1 VRSAGIF
8 IRPAGEKTL
17 MTTLPQTTPLRLP
30 RPAGAGQ
37 IAIPSAPAPGALGP
51 VGGGIA
57 PNAGMTGADVWRVFR
72 ANLWLIALFV
82 TVGAVAGFFIN
93 RYLASHY
100 PKFTASGL
108 VKVQLPE
115 EIFRVNGQEAVS
127 TPQNIELEQKT
138 QATGLVQAKLMLDVL
153 TNSERIRGTQWF
165 KDFFKSGQADPEA
178 AKEDLLRNFAVQ
190 PVAQSRLIKVE
201 MTYRVPLD
209 ARVVVEE
216 VINEYIEQERKKQA
230 DRWTGK
236 ASTVRNQ
243 YDVYKRDF
251 ENVTKELTDRALQT
265 SSRDQFELYAL
276 LQSVQSEVHRVV
288 QTVGDAQREL
298 SAAQTELDA
307 FNRLISEGGTPP
319 EIESYLNGDTML
331 ISYQQ
336 DLDRL
341 DARGA
346 QTSAPNSPLG
356 ASLAKNRETVQ
367 RKLDDRRD
375 SLRSSSVDAKRA
387 LLQTR
392 KDIAQG
398 AFDTASERKKEVE
411 ERQKRT
417 VAAAAAF
424 RTKEESQK
432 VLKGKMDVAQ
442 AELDELEKQKL
453 PSSFSPV
460 TWFAEPPTP
469 ETPSF
474 PKLVVTMS
482 VAVLLG
488 LGLSVG
494 IAFLREI
501 TDTSVRSPRD
511 IARVGQLNLLGLIPH
526 EQDDPQATG
535 ARLPL
540 VIYDA
545 PHSMAAEE
553 FRKLRTRLQHAAAL
567 DSTRSILVSSANP
580 GDGKTTIACN
590 LAAGLAL
597 NGRRILLVD
606 ANFRRPEIHNLFEVT
621 NDKGFSDALND
632 LGAFDT
638 VVRDTPVQNLFVM
651 PTGPKP
657 VNATELLESQL
668 LIDFIE
674 RALEDYDHVIFD
686 SGPLLI
692 VSETMA
698 LAPRVDGVVTVV
710 RARTNSRGVLSRMR
724 DMLRQVKAEH
734 LGVVLNAVRSQGG
747 GYYARNIKSYYAYQN
762 GNAA

>member
-1 VRSAGIF
+1 
-8 IRPAGEKTL
+8 
-17 MTTLPQTTPLRLP
+17 MTTLPQTTPMRLP
-30 RPAGAGQ
+30 RPGGAGQ
-37 IAIPSAPAPGALGP
+37 IAIPSAPVGGVLGP
-51 VGGGIA
+51 AVGGPSG
-57 PNAGMTGADVWRVFR
+57 AGMTGADVWRVFR

-82 TVGAVAGFFIN
+82 TVGAVAGFFLN
-93 RYLASHY
+93 RYLAEHY

-115 EIFRVNGQEAVS
+115 EMFHLNGQELVS
-127 TPQNIELEQKT
+127 RPENIELEQKT
-138 QATGLVQAKLMLDVL
+138 QAKGLTQTSLLLRVL
-153 TNSERIRGTQWF
+153 TDSDKLRSTQWF
-165 KDFFKSGQADPEA
+165 KDFAKEVRPAEA
-178 AKEDLLRNFAVQ
+178 AKEDLLKNFSVQ
-190 PVAQSRLIKVE
+190 PVAQSRLIQVE
-201 MTYRVPLD
+201 MTYRIPLD
-209 ARVVVEE
+209 ARVVAEE
-216 VINEYIEQERKKQA
+216 IVNAYIDQERKAQA
-230 DRWTGK
+230 AKWSTK
-236 ASTVRNQ
+236 ASTLRNQ
-243 YDVYKRDF
+243 FETYKRDY
-251 ENVTKELTDRALQT
+251 ENVTKELTNKSLQT
-265 SSRDQFELYAL
+265 NSRDQFEGYAL
-276 LQSVQSEVHRVV
+276 LQSITQEGYRVV
-288 QTVGDAQREL
+288 QLLGEADREL
-298 SAAQTELDA
+298 KGAETELKA
-307 FNRLISEGGTPP
+307 FNDLIDQGATPP
-319 EIESYLNGDTML
+319 EIEIDLNKDAL
-331 ISYQQ
+331 LNQYQQ

-341 DARGA
+341 DAMAAGPKAPGTAGIGA
-346 QTSAPNSPLG
+346 R
-356 ASLAKNRETVQ
+356 REALQ
-367 RKLDDRRD
+367 HKMDDRRE
-375 SLRSSSVDAKRA
+375 SLRSSVVDAKRV
-387 LLQTR
+387 LLQTKR
-392 KDIAQG
+392 DIAKN
-398 AFDTASERKKEVE
+398 AFDSATARKKEIDQ
-411 ERQKRT
+411 RQQEAQ
-417 VAAAAAF
+417 AAAAYF
-424 RTKEESQK
+424 RSREEAQK
-432 VLKGKMDVAQ
+432 VSKEKMDTAQ
-442 AELDELEKQKL
+442 SELDELEKQKL
-453 PSSFSPV
+453 PSEFSPV
-460 TWFAEPPTP
+460 VWFAEPPTP

-474 PKLVVTMS
+474 PKLPITMS

-526 EQDDPQATG
+526 EDDDPQAAD

-553 FRKLRTRLQHAAAL
+553 FRKLRTRLQHSAAL

-606 ANFRRPEIHNLFEVT
+606 ANFRRPEIHNLFEVA

-632 LGAFDT
+632 LTTFDT
-638 VVRDTPVQNLFVM
+638 VVRDTQVQNLFVM

-747 GYYARNIKSYYAYQN
+747 GYYGRNIKTYYAYQN

>member
-1 VRSAGIF
+1 
-8 IRPAGEKTL
+8 
-17 MTTLPQTTPLRLP
+17 MTTLPQTTPMRLP

-37 IAIPSAPAPGALGP
+37 IAIPSAPISGALGP
-51 VGGGIA
+51 AVAGGAAG
-57 PNAGMTGADVWRVFR
+57 AGMTGADVWRVFR
-72 ANLWLIALFV
+72 ANLWLIALLV
-82 TVGAVAGFFIN
+82 TVGAVAGFFVN

-108 VKVQLPE
+108 LKVQLPE
-115 EIFRVNGQEAVS
+115 EVFRNGQEGVS

-138 QATGLVQAKLMLDVL
+138 QAKGLLQPKLMLDVL
-153 TNSERIRGTQWF
+153 TNSDRLRGTQWF
-165 KDFFKSGQADPEA
+165 KDFFQSGQANSEA
-178 AKEDLLRNFAVQ
+178 AKEDLLKNFSVQ
-190 PVAQSRLIKVE
+190 PVAQSRLIQVE

-209 ARVVVEE
+209 ARIVVEE
-216 VINEYIEQERKKQA
+216 IVKEYMDQERKKQA
-230 DRWTGK
+230 STWTQK

-243 YDVYKRDF
+243 FDVYKRDYD
-251 ENVTKELTDRALQT
+251 NVTKELTNKALQT
-265 SSRDQFELYAL
+265 SSRDQFEQYSLF
-276 LQSVQSEVHRVV
+276 QSITQESYRVV
-288 QTVGDAQREL
+288 QAQGDAEREL
-298 SAAQTELDA
+298 KIAQTELDA
-307 FNRLISEGGTPP
+307 FNTLIEQGGTPA
-319 EIESYLNGDTML
+319 EVEVELNKDYLLNT
-331 ISYQQ
+331 YQQ
-336 DLDRL
+336 ELDKL
-341 DARGA
+341 DAAGGG
-346 QTSAPNSPLG
+346 PKSP
-356 ASLAKNRETVQ
+356 ALAGVPARREAMQ
-367 RKLDDRRD
+367 HKIEDRRD
-375 SLRSSSVDAKRA
+375 SLRSSAIDAKRV

-392 KDIAQG
+392 RDIAKG
-398 AFDTASERKKEVE
+398 AYDGATERKKDTDK
-411 ERQKRT
+411 RQQEAQ
-417 VAAAAAF
+417 AAAAYF
-424 RTKEESQK
+424 RAREESQK
-432 VLKGKMDVAQ
+432 ALKEKMDNAQ
-442 AELDELEKQKL
+442 TELDELEKQKL

-474 PKLVVTMS
+474 PKLAITMS

-511 IARVGQLNLLGLIPH
+511 IARVGNLNLLGLIPH

-606 ANFRRPEIHNLFEVT
+606 ANFRRPEIHNLFEVA

-632 LGAFDT
+632 LGTFDT
-638 VVRDTPVQNLFVM
+638 VIRDTPVQNLFVM

-747 GYYARNIKSYYAYQN
+747 GYYGRNIKTYYAYQN

>member
-1 VRSAGIF
+1 
-8 IRPAGEKTL
+8 
-17 MTTLPQTTPLRLP
+17 MTTLPQTTPMRLP
-30 RPAGAGQ
+30 RPGGAGQ
-37 IAIPSAPAPGALGP
+37 IAIPNAPVGGALGAIA
-51 VGGGIA
+51 GGPPG
-57 PNAGMTGADVWRVFR
+57 AGMSGADVWRVFR

-82 TVGAVAGFFIN
+82 TVGAVAGFFLN
-93 RYLASHY
+93 RYLAEHY

-115 EIFRVNGQEAVS
+115 EMFNMSGQESVS
-127 TPQNIELEQKT
+127 RPENIELEQKT
-138 QATGLVQAKLMLDVL
+138 QSKGLTQTSLLLRVL
-153 TNSERIRGTQWF
+153 TNSESLRNTQWF
-165 KDFFKSGQADPEA
+165 KDFAKEVRPAEA
-178 AKEDLLRNFAVQ
+178 AKEDLLKNFSVQ
-190 PVAQSRLIKVE
+190 PVAQSRLIQVE
-201 MTYRVPLD
+201 MTYRIPRD
-209 ARVVVEE
+209 ARIVCEE
-216 VINEYIEQERKKQA
+216 IVNEYIDQERKTQA
-230 DRWTGK
+230 AKWTTK
-236 ASTVRNQ
+236 ASTLRNQ
-243 YDVYKRDF
+243 YDVYKRDY
-251 ENVTKELTDRALQT
+251 ENVTRELTNKALQT
-265 SSRDQFELYAL
+265 SSRDQYEGYAL
-276 LQSVQSEVHRVV
+276 FQSISQEGYRASQILSES
-288 QTVGDAQREL
+288 QRDL
-298 SAAQTELDA
+298 SAAETELRA
-307 FNRLISEGGTPP
+307 FNTLIGEGNTPP
-319 EIESYLNGDTML
+319 EVEGELNKDL
-331 ISYQQ
+331 ILNSYQQ
-336 DLDRL
+336 QLDAL
-341 DARGA
+341 DARAA
-346 QTSAPNSPLG
+346 QSSGPNTPQG
-356 ASLAKNRETVQ
+356 ASLSKSRETLQ
-367 RKLDDRRD
+367 HKLDDRRD
-375 SLRSSSVDAKRA
+375 TLRSSAIEAKRA
-387 LLQTR
+387 LLQT
-392 KDIAQG
+392 KMDIAKG
-398 AFDTASERKKEVE
+398 AFEAAKERKEATDK
-411 ERQKRT
+411 RQMEAQAN
-417 VAAAAAF
+417 AAYF
-424 RTKEESQK
+424 RTREEQQK
-432 VLKGKMDVAQ
+432 VSKEKMDTAQ

-460 TWFAEPPTP
+460 VWFAEPPTP

-474 PKLVVTMS
+474 PKLPITMS
-482 VAVLLG
+482 VAILLG

-511 IARVGQLNLLGLIPH
+511 IAKVGQLNLLGLIPH
-526 EQDDPQATG
+526 EDDDPQAAD

-606 ANFRRPEIHNLFEVT
+606 ANFRRPEIHNLFEVA

-632 LGAFDT
+632 LTAFDT
-638 VVRDTPVQNLFVM
+638 VVRDTQVQNLFVM

-747 GYYARNIKSYYAYQN
+747 GYYGRNIKTYYAYQN
-762 GNAA
+762 GNGA